1 MLTTFAL
8 RAAGRLRSF
17 LASISCTSRADVP
30 AGPPVVLRN
39 LPGDHVWDRPVPSP
53 HDPPP
58 ILWAHRSAAAL
69 QAPAE
74 PPVGGS
80 EA

>member
-8 RAAGRLRSF
+8 HAAGRLRSF
-17 LASISCTSRADVP
+17 LRRARRADVP

-39 LPGDHVWDRPVPSP
+39 LPGDYVWDRPAPALQDP
-53 HDPPP
+53 PPP
-58 ILWAHRSAAAL
+58 ILWAHRRAAAL
-69 QAPAE
+69 DAADRSA
-74 PPVGGS
+74 VGGS